1 MTDERSP
8 TGGDRNTFRSEYL
21 SFLLRLRR
29 VNADGAPAWRAS
41 LQRPGAA
48 EAVVFT
54 TLEALLDF
62 LRAEME
68 EEDALQRPE
77 RLPPS

>member
-1 MTDERSP
+1 MADGASSTDGNP
-8 TGGDRNTFRSEYL
+8 NTFRSEYL

-29 VNADGAPAWRAS
+29 VNADGASAWRAS

-54 TLEALLDF
+54 SLEALLDF
-62 LRAEME
+62 LHAEME
-68 EEDALQRPE
+68 EEAVLQRPE
-77 RLPPS
+77 HE

>member
-1 MTDERSP
+1 M
-8 TGGDRNTFRSEYL
+8 GGNQNTFRSEYL

-29 VNADGAPAWRAS
+29 VNADGVRAWRAS

-54 TLEALLDF
+54 SLEALLDF
-62 LRAEME
+62 LHAEIE
-68 EEDALQRPE
+68 EQDALQRPE
-77 RLPPS
+77 QE

>member
-1 MTDERSP
+1 MTDEPSS
-8 TGGDRNTFRSEYL
+8 TGGDQNALRCEYL

-29 VNADGAPAWRAS
+29 VTADGAPAWRAS

-54 TLEALLDF
+54 SLEALLDF
-62 LRAEME
+62 LRGEME
-68 EEDALQRPE
+68 EEPVLQRPE
-77 RLPPS
+77 HG